1 MKFINYIQLLPEKQL
16 VQENYQTMFD
26 DFNQRMQQLFT
37 SVYHRKWTQT
47 NLYDVFNN
55 QNQTVEQL
63 RMNVKQLQE
72 SIENNLVARITDF

>member
-26 DFNQRMQQLFT
+26 DFNQRMEQLFT
-37 SVYHRKWTQT
+37 SVYNRKWTQT